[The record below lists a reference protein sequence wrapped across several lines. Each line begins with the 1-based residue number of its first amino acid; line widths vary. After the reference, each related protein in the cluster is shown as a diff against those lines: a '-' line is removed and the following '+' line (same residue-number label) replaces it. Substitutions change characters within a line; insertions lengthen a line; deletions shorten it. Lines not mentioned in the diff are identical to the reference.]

1 MSLAGKSGLVF
12 GVANDRSIAWGIA
25 QALAA
30 DGARL
35 GFGYTVPVL
44 ESRVVRLAKSVG
56 SEWIEYCDLTS
67 DDSIADTFESAREH
81 FGEIDFLVHSIAFAP
96 RDDLTGR
103 FFETTREGFLTAHEI
118 SVYSFLALT
127 RACLPLFPAGS
138 GSILTLTY
146 HGAQKVMPSYKVM
159 GVAKAA
165 LESTVRY
172 LADDLGPQG
181 VRVNAIS
188 AGPVRTLASGGVKG
202 FKDFYRAF
210 PDAAPLRRHVTQ
222 EEIGGV
228 ARFLCDEDSRG
239 ITGEVLYVD
248 SGFHVLGAMADLDR

>member
-1 MSLAGKSGLVF
+1 M
-12 GVANDRSIAWGIA
+12 
-25 QALAA
+25 
-30 DGARL
+30 
-35 GFGYTVPVL
+35 
-44 ESRVVRLAKSVG
+44 
-56 SEWIEYCDLTS
+56 
-67 DDSIADTFESAREH
+67 
-81 FGEIDFLVHSIAFAP
+81 
-96 RDDLTGR
+96 
-103 FFETTREGFLTAHEI
+103 
-118 SVYSFLALT
+118 
-127 RACLPLFPAGS
+127 
-138 GSILTLTY
+138 TLTY